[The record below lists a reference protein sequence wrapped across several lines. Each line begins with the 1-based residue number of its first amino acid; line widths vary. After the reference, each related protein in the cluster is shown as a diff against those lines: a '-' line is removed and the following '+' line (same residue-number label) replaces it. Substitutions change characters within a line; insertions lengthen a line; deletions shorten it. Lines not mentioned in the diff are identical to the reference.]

1 MPVSAIPLQQILL
14 TCEALYQKDGF
25 VRWVDVA
32 KSYGLSRQ
40 AIQLRL
46 RRAIEAGH
54 LDQSTYDRWESMS
67 SRRTTTAKRR
77 KERKQEESRLSIKCA
92 LTPDNHTWLQAEC
105 ERRGCTRSDI
115 VNGIITRAR
124 LS

>member
-1 MPVSAIPLQQILL
+1 MPVSAVPLQQILL

-46 RRAIEAGH
+46 RRAIESGQ

-67 SRRTTTAKRR
+67 SRRTTTAKRAKAR
-77 KERKQEESRLSIKCA
+77 KSEEAHLELRCA
-92 LTPDNHTWLQAEC
+92 LTPDNHAWLQAEC

-115 VNGIITRAR
+115 VNGIITKSR